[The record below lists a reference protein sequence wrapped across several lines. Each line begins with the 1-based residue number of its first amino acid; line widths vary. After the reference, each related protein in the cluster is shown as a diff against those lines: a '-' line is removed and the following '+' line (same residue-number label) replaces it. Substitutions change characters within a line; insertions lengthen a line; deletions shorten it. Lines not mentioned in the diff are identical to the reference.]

1 MNSGSSLL
9 TLISSLD
16 SALLAWKMA
25 LRPRRLPT
33 LTLFTSGPLCS
44 LCDVAK
50 ADLAAVQK
58 QHPFHLK
65 LYDIRRKQGDDPQEY
80 ERTAWRRLYQVRPPH
95 SLSSRGLKPRAD
107 RHPATEQYD
116 VPVLHYGAS
125 EEDSLDSLAGRIKG
139 KKGGRV
145 MKHRIDKDKLAQLVE
160 DWTRELNSNGC
171 DDKDD
176 QSLE

>member
-1 MNSGSSLL
+1 M
-9 TLISSLD
+9 
-16 SALLAWKMA
+16 AW
-25 LRPRRLPT
+25 RPRRLPT

-65 LYDIRRKQGDDPQEY
+65 LYDIRRKPGDDPHEY
-80 ERTAWRRLYQVRPPH
+80 ERTAWRRLYQVRLA
-95 SLSSRGLKPRAD
+95 STVSRLAARTRRAD

-125 EEDSLDSLAGRIKG
+125 EEDSLDSLAGRVKG

-160 DWTRELNSNGC
+160 DWTRQLNSNNS
-171 DDKDD
+171 DDKADH
-176 QSLE
+176 

>member
-1 MNSGSSLL
+1 
-9 TLISSLD
+9 
-16 SALLAWKMA
+16 MA

-80 ERTAWRRLYQVRPPH
+80 ERTAWRRLYQVRP
-95 SLSSRGLKPRAD
+95 LDLTAAETPRALTD
-107 RHPATEQYD
+107 IPRVSSTTCRSFITA
-116 VPVLHYGAS
+116 L
-125 EEDSLDSLAGRIKG
+125 R
-139 KKGGRV
+139 KKKILSTRLRAVSRARREGG
-145 MKHRIDKDKLAQLVE
+145 
-160 DWTRELNSNGC
+160 S
-171 DDKDD
+171 
-176 QSLE
+176 

>member
-1 MNSGSSLL
+1 
-9 TLISSLD
+9 
-16 SALLAWKMA
+16 MA

-65 LYDIRRKQGDDPQEY
+65 LYDIRRKQGDDLQEY
-80 ERTAWRRLYQVRPPH
+80 ERTAWRRLYQVRLF
-95 SLSSRGLKPRAD
+95 SLQRICMERLTLTDVAS
-107 RHPATEQYD
+107 EQYD

-125 EEDSLDSLAGRIKG
+125 GEDSLDSLAGRKG
-139 KKGGRV
+139 QKGGRV
-145 MKHRIDKDKLAQLVE
+145 MKHRIDKDKLAELVKE
-160 DWTRELNSNGC
+160 WTRQLNSNNSDEEEG
-171 DDKDD
+171 D
-176 QSLE
+176 QQPV

>member
-1 MNSGSSLL
+1 
-9 TLISSLD
+9 
-16 SALLAWKMA
+16 MA

-65 LYDIRRKQGDDPQEY
+65 LYDIRRKQGDDLQEY
-80 ERTAWRRLYQVRPPH
+80 ERTAWRRLYQ
-95 SLSSRGLKPRAD
+95 
-107 RHPATEQYD
+107 YD

-125 EEDSLDSLAGRIKG
+125 GEDSLDSLAGRKG
-139 KKGGRV
+139 QKGGRV
-145 MKHRIDKDKLAQLVE
+145 MKHRIDKDKLAELVKE
-160 DWTRELNSNGC
+160 WTRQLNSNNSDEGEG
-171 DDKDD
+171 D
-176 QSLE
+176 QQPV